1 MHQSSSFT
9 SWGLD
14 RNWKTGMQLVK
25 ILCTAPNVTTKSNW
39 LQSSGGG
46 LAPHNAYT
54 TMDASPCP
62 PLQSVIIENVITF
75 NNTYAHFNG
84 VAFTTSYFKDK
95 AHKVLHQIFAIV
107 SFFSILFHFFPS
119 FFFLFWKKGVI
130 VMMMQ
135 QIGTCNWNATL
146 KFRKPILLVTMEG
159 RMKNLKCPD
168 IRLYSKEA
176 DSDPNHREELFPLKN
191 TDRLQE
197 ITAASLK

>member
-1 MHQSSSFT
+1 
-9 SWGLD
+9 
-14 RNWKTGMQLVK
+14 MQLVK
-25 ILCTAPNVTTKSNW
+25 ILCTCTQCHHKVKLTLVFWRGAGSTQCLYNNGRLFLPSTPICNHRET
-39 LQSSGGG
+39 
-46 LAPHNAYT
+46 
-54 TMDASPCP
+54 
-62 PLQSVIIENVITF
+62 VITF
-75 NNTYAHFNG
+75 NITYAHFNG

-95 AHKVLHQIFAIV
+95 AHKSPSSNFCNCVL
-107 SFFSILFHFFPS
+107 FFSILFHFFPS
-119 FFFLFWKKGVI
+119 FFFFSEKKGVI

-135 QIGTCNWNATL
+135 QIGNWNATL